1 MKEMWSYDK
10 ALRVDRKGNR
20 WHFVSRDFYGT
31 DVPYENRPYELY
43 FRNDEKT
50 EFGWLRF
57 EQRKDNPYRSYE
69 ILVNKIMNN
78 DEFRKSLLDAETKD
92 VWNRNWK

>member
-1 MKEMWSYDK
+1 MGEMWSYDK
-10 ALRVDRKGNR
+10 ARRLDRKGKL
-20 WHFVSRDFYGT
+20 WHFVSRYFHGT
-31 DVPYENRPYELY
+31 DVDFGNQPYELY
-43 FRNDEKT
+43 FRDDERT
-50 EFGWLRF
+50 EFGLLRF
-57 EQRKDNPYRSYE
+57 EKRKDNPYRNYE